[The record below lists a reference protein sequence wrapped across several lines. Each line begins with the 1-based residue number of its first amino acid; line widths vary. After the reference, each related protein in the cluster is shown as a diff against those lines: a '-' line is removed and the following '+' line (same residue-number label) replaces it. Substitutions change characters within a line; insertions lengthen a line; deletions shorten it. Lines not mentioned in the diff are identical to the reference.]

1 MTTQI
6 DPEVEDV
13 EERVHDYLKRKSE
26 KNISRFEW
34 TSIILIVIFKSL

>member
-13 EERVHDYLKRKSE
+13 EERVHDFLKK
-26 KNISRFEW
+26 KKAKG
-34 TSIILIVIFKSL
+34 IFRDVNENL